1 MSETEE
7 ELPPFE
13 LSGLEIVPAEP
24 RDRRHLIDGYRE
36 VVLEGTSYAF
46 ETVSEMERAWNRP
59 GTHLYV
65 ARHGDR
71 VVGAYHLEPNHP
83 GRGSHVGHLSV
94 LVRSTHRSLGL
105 GSKLI
110 EDAVE
115 RARDVGY
122 EALQANLLAA
132 TNEASI
138 KACEAAGF
146 ERIGVLPRAF
156 RHPQKG
162 LVDALVLHHALGR

>member
-1 MSETEE
+1 VSETEE

-13 LSGLEIVPAEP
+13 LGGLEIVEATP
-24 RDRRHLIDGYRE
+24 RDRRHLVDGYRE
-36 VVLEGTSYAF
+36 IVLEGTSYAF
-46 ETVSEMERAWNRP
+46 ETVSEMERAWNHP

-94 LVRSTHRSLGL
+94 LVRPAYRSVGL
-105 GSKLI
+105 GSKLV
-110 EDAVE
+110 EDAVQ
-115 RARDVGY
+115 RAPEFGFT
-122 EALQANLLAA
+122 ALQANLLAA

-146 ERIGVLPRAF
+146 VRIGVLPGAF
-156 RHPQKG
+156 RHEQQG
-162 LVDALVLHHALGR
+162 LVDALILHRSL

>member
-1 MSETEE
+1 MSEPEE
-7 ELPPFE
+7 DLPPFE
-13 LSGLEIVPAEP
+13 LGGIEIVEADP
-24 RDRRHLIDGYRE
+24 RDRRHLVDGFRE

-46 ETVSEMERAWNRP
+46 ETVAEMERAWNRP

-94 LVRSTHRSLGL
+94 LVRSTHRSVGL

-110 EDAVE
+110 HDAVE
-115 RARDVGY
+115 RATEFGFK
-122 EALQANLLAA
+122 ALQANLLAA

-138 KACEAAGF
+138 RACEAAGF
-146 ERIGVLPRAF
+146 QRIGVLPGAY
-156 RHPQKG
+156 RHAQQG
-162 LVDALVLHHALGR
+162 LVDALILHRNL

>member
-1 MSETEE
+1 MSDTED
-7 ELPPFE
+7 ELPPFR
-13 LSGLEIVPAEP
+13 LSGLEIVEASP
-24 RDRRHLIDGYRE
+24 RDRRHLIDGFRE

-46 ETVSEMERAWNRP
+46 ETVAEMERAWNRP

-83 GRGSHVGHLSV
+83 GRGRHVGHLSV
-94 LVRSTHRSLGL
+94 LVRRPHRRLGL

-110 EDAVE
+110 LDAVE
-115 RARDVGY
+115 RAPALGFK
-122 EALQANLLAA
+122 ALQANLLAS

-146 ERIGVLPRAF
+146 QRIGLLPEAF
-156 RHPQKG
+156 RHEREG
-162 LVDALVLHHALGR
+162 LVDALILHRSL

>member
-13 LSGLEIVPAEP
+13 LGGLEIVEADP

-36 VVLEGTSYAF
+36 VVLEGTTYAF
-46 ETVSEMERAWNRP
+46 ETVAEMERAWNRP
-59 GTHLYV
+59 GTHLFV

-94 LVRSTHRSLGL
+94 LVRSTHRSVGL

-115 RARDVGY
+115 RAPELGFK
-122 EALQANLLAA
+122 ALQANLLAA

-146 ERIGVLPRAF
+146 QRIGVLPGAF
-156 RHPQKG
+156 RHEQQG
-162 LVDALVLHHALGR
+162 LVDALILHRNL

>member
-13 LSGLEIVPAEP
+13 LGGLEIVEADP
-24 RDRRHLIDGYRE
+24 RDRRHLVDGYRE

-46 ETVSEMERAWNRP
+46 ETVAEMERAWNRP
-59 GTHLYV
+59 GTHLFV

-83 GRGSHVGHLSV
+83 GRGSHVGHLSI
-94 LVRSTHRSLGL
+94 LVRPAYRSVGL

-115 RARDVGY
+115 RAPGLGY
-122 EALQANLLAA
+122 QALQANLLAA

-138 KACEAAGF
+138 QACEKSGF
-146 ERIGVLPRAF
+146 VRIGKLPAAF
-156 RHPQKG
+156 RHEREG
-162 LVDALVLHHALGR
+162 FVDAWVLHRSL